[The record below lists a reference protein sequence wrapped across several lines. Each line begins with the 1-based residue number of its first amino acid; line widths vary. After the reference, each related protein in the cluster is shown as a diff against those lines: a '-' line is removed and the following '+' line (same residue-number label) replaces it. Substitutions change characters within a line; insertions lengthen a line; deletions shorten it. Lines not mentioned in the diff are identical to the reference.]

1 MKLIKMILFR
11 FLQKFFLTLDFKLNI
26 QINDNN
32 KNIENNLVYTLTE
45 KENEEKLYNIK
56 LDEYLNDINA
66 KGYAIVK
73 IKKNNFIEKIN
84 DIDPKEEFYYLNDA
98 GMILLK

>member
-1 MKLIKMILFR
+1 M
-11 FLQKFFLTLDFKLNI
+11 
-26 QINDNN
+26 
-32 KNIENNLVYTLTE
+32 YTLTE

-73 IKKNNFIEKIN
+73 IKNNNF
-84 DIDPKEEFYYLNDA
+84 D
-98 GMILLK
+98 